1 MTYKY
6 LVLGAALAAQAGAQE
21 IRCINTTLD
30 LIGSPPETI
39 LTFQP
44 EPVYFPMHEWNKFG
58 LVNVSNV
65 VNGDVL
71 IDQANIRLRGVIFM
85 SGQLGPYRARALGA
99 PQLIRRVIF
108 RKKIQLDSGFVTCP
122 DEIFNVADGVVVPN
136 SVPVPTLSWGGIAL
150 MLLAF
155 GATAWAA
162 RRG

>member
-21 IRCINTTLD
+21 IRCINSSMTLID
-30 LIGSPPETI
+30 SPTETV
-39 LTFQP
+39 LSFQP
-44 EPVYFPMHEWNKFG
+44 SPQNFPGYNWNSFG
-58 LVNVSNV
+58 LLTLVDV
-65 VNGDVL
+65 VNGEVR
-71 IDQANIRLRGVIFM
+71 IDRANIQIST
-85 SGQLGPYRARALGA
+85 SGIMVPNLGPYRARVRGPAQA
-99 PQLIRRVIF
+99 IRRVTF
-108 RKKIQLDSGFVTCP
+108 KKYVELNTGYLACP
-122 DEIFNVADGVVVPN
+122 EEVFNVADGVVVPN